1 MYRIAIHGIFNVTDM
16 SHLEYTGRKSPNQG
30 AITLST
36 AFISHPDCHDHDTG
50 EGHPENAQ
58 RLSAIEDRLLSSRI
72 SDIVRY
78 LDAPEVTREQLLRAH
93 TAEYLDMID
102 EVMPRQGYA
111 RLDPDTVISPAT
123 LQAAKR
129 AAGSVVLAVE
139 EVISGGVRN
148 AFCSV
153 RPPGHHAESDRALGF
168 CIYSNLAI
176 GVKHALEEHGL
187 KKVAVVD
194 FDVHQANGTEDILI
208 GDDRVLYCSIF
219 QHPFFPY
226 TPLPENNERVI
237 SIPLEASAA
246 SAEFRAAVTDHW
258 LPALE
263 QFQPEMLFISA
274 GFDAHRD
281 DEMSYVNLTDA
292 DFRWVSEELTRVAD
306 TFASGRIVS
315 SLEGGYEV
323 NSLARC
329 VESHMRVLMGL

>member
-1 MYRIAIHGIFNVTDM
+1 
-16 SHLEYTGRKSPNQG
+16 L
-30 AITLST
+30 TLST

-58 RLSAIEDRLLSSRI
+58 RLSVIEDRLLASRI
-72 SDIVRY
+72 SDFTRY

-93 TAEYLDMID
+93 TAEYLAMID
-102 EVMPRQGYA
+102 AVMPREGYA
-111 RLDPDTVISPAT
+111 RLDPDTVISPKT

-129 AAGSVVLAVE
+129 AAGSVILAVDQLM
-139 EVISGGVRN
+139 SGQIRN
-148 AFCSV
+148 AFCCV

-168 CIYSNLAI
+168 CIYSNIAV
-176 GVKHALEEHGL
+176 GVKHALQAHGL

-226 TPLPENNERVI
+226 TSIPENSERVV

-263 QFQPEMLFISA
+263 RFQPEMIFISA

-292 DFRWVSEELTRVAD
+292 DFRWVTEEMVRIAD
-306 TFASGRIVS
+306 ISASGRIVS
-315 SLEGGYEV
+315 ALEGGYELH
-323 NSLARC
+323 SLARC
-329 VESHMRVLMGL
+329 VESHIRVLMGL

>member
-1 MYRIAIHGIFNVTDM
+1 M
-16 SHLEYTGRKSPNQG
+16 
-30 AITLST
+30 ST

-58 RLSAIEDRLLSSRI
+58 RLSVIEDRLLASRI
-72 SDIVRY
+72 SDFTRY
-78 LDAPEVTREQLLRAH
+78 LDAPEVTKEQLLRAH
-93 TAEYLDMID
+93 TAEYLEMID
-102 EVMPRQGYA
+102 SVMPREGYA
-111 RLDPDTVISPAT
+111 RLDPDTVISPKT

-129 AAGSVVLAVE
+129 AAGSVILAVDQ
-139 EVISGGVRN
+139 VMSGQIRN
-148 AFCSV
+148 AFCCV

-168 CIYSNLAI
+168 CIYSNIAV
-176 GVKHALEEHGL
+176 GVMHALQAHGL

-226 TPLPENNERVI
+226 TSIPENSERVV

-258 LPALE
+258 IPALE
-263 QFQPEMLFISA
+263 QFQPEMIFISA

-292 DFRWVSEELTRVAD
+292 DFRWVTEEMVRIAD
-306 TFASGRIVS
+306 ISASGRIVS
-315 SLEGGYEV
+315 ALEGGYELH
-323 NSLARC
+323 SLARC
-329 VESHMRVLMGL
+329 AEAHIRVLMGL